1 MQSTNLQNQ
10 RPFTHNYFKSIF
22 AAKFANYIL
31 TQSYSP
37 FKLVKTGILVGGM
50 MGFMDPILLT

>member
-1 MQSTNLQNQ
+1 MYNDL
-10 RPFTHNYFKSIF
+10 KSICP
-22 AAKFANYIL
+22 AKFANYIL